1 MSKHSLK
8 KQSKI
13 KNFFLNLILI
23 VCILAIAISI
33 YEITKW
39 NIDNKKTAHI
49 VEKIADAVTIQ
60 EKNNEKTYNIDF
72 EKLKQTNNDIVAW
85 LKVYGTNIEYPI
97 VKGTNNSY
105 YLNYSLD
112 KTYNIAGWPFID
124 YRNKLDG
131 KDKNIII
138 YAHNRKDHSM
148 FGTLK
153 NVLTQAWY
161 DNIENRKI
169 TVLTEN
175 EECIYDV
182 FSVYQIKD
190 EAYYI
195 TTNFSSDENFEKF
208 VKRLKNRSIYDFNI
222 EVTKD
227 DSILTLSTCANNN
240 KYRVVLHAKR
250 SK

>member
-1 MSKHSLK
+1 
-8 KQSKI
+8 
-13 KNFFLNLILI
+13 
-23 VCILAIAISI
+23 
-33 YEITKW
+33 
-39 NIDNKKTAHI
+39 
-49 VEKIADAVTIQ
+49 
-60 EKNNEKTYNIDF
+60 
-72 EKLKQTNNDIVAW
+72 
-85 LKVYGTNIEYPI
+85 
-97 VKGTNNSY
+97 
-105 YLNYSLD
+105 
-112 KTYNIAGWPFID
+112 
-124 YRNKLDG
+124 
-131 KDKNIII
+131 
-138 YAHNRKDHSM
+138 M